1 MPGCWLK
8 KGENEII
15 VLDLKGP
22 QQAIVKGLKKPILDM
37 LREKAP
43 ETHRK
48 SGQKLELQNETAAA
62 QGTFTL
68 RNGWQEEVRQAST
81 RTLFLSGRT
90 IFFRWQQYSFCCRA
104 SRIGSRRSATIP

>member
-8 KGENEII
+8 EGENEIL

-22 QQAIVKGLKKPILDM
+22 VKASIKGLKKPILDV

-48 SGQKLELQNETAAA
+48 DGEKLKLTK
-62 QGTFTL
+62 
-68 RNGWQEEVRQAST
+68 
-81 RTLFLSGRT
+81 
-90 IFFRWQQYSFCCRA
+90 
-104 SRIGSRRSATIP
+104 

>member
-8 KGENEII
+8 KGVNEII

-22 QQAIVKGLKKPILDM
+22 EKAMVKGLKKPILDV

-48 SGQKLELQNETAAA
+48 EGEHLNLSAETP
-62 QGTFTL
+62 
-68 RNGWQEEVRQAST
+68 VIKV
-81 RTLFLSGRT
+81 LSFRVTAGR
-90 IFFRWQQYSFCCRA
+90 RYSFAIR
-104 SRIGSRRSATIP
+104 